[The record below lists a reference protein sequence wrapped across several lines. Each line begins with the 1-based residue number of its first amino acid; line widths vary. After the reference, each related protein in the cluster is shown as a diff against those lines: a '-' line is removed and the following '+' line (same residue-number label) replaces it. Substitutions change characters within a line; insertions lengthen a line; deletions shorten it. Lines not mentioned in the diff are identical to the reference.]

1 MQIHL
6 NTVLLTLLDITSAN
20 LSLPLGQHQWRRHIR
35 RENRMIIEALIAFV
49 LIFVST
55 LVIYRLGKRAAPKT
69 TISENEQAAYA
80 CGEKVSFQGLK
91 INVSLYK
98 YLIYFIIFDSSV
110 LVLAFASFALGVTN
124 PLLLIL
130 YLGIILAAGV
140 VLLDGG
146 KD

>member
-1 MQIHL
+1 
-6 NTVLLTLLDITSAN
+6 
-20 LSLPLGQHQWRRHIR
+20 
-35 RENRMIIEALIAFV
+35 MIEEAIIAFV

-55 LVIYRLGKRAAPKT
+55 YVIYALGKRAAPKT
-69 TISENEQAAYA
+69 AISENEQAAYA
-80 CGEKVSFQGLK
+80 CGEKVTFQGLK

-98 YLIYFIIFDSSV
+98 YLIYFVIFDSAV
-110 LVLAFASFALGVTN
+110 LVLAFAAFSVIAN

-130 YLGIILAAGV
+130 YLGIILAAGY